1 MKFIIEESDEV
12 LTTHAGLAAVGH
24 LLQKTKLPARLN
36 ATCLADRPDP
46 QVSHGDVVAS
56 YVGLLCLGK
65 NDFDHIEAH
74 RQDIFF
80 RTAVG
85 ARAVPSSPTLRQRL
99 DLAAG
104 RAEWEAI
111 LREESARMLAALR
124 VALTPVAAGDR
135 ALLPLDID
143 VSPWDNSG
151 TKKEGVSRTYHGYD
165 GYAPI
170 FAFLG
175 MEGYAVHAELRPG
188 KDHSQKGTPEFLR
201 ESIVCART
209 ITDRPLLVRL
219 DSGFDSRVNILLCRE
234 KGVEFIIKRNLRRES
249 EQSWLEWAKEH
260 AAVREPRPG
269 KRIWRG
275 VLAAGSRSVPAR
287 MVVEVVERTTRADG
301 QVFLLPEV
309 EVQTWWTSLPDDPDT
324 VIRLYQEHG
333 TMEQFHSEFKT
344 DLDLERLPSGR
355 LATNNLVLQCALLAY
370 NILRVMGQ
378 ATIGDPTIPLR
389 KVRQRRRI
397 RTVIQNLV
405 YLAARLVVHARQVWL
420 RFGWGNAWGLPLK
433 RVYEVFA

>member
-1 MKFIIEESDEV
+1 MRFIIEESDEI
-12 LTTHAGLAAVGH
+12 LTTHAGLAAVGD
-24 LLQKTKLPARLN
+24 LLRRTKLRARLN
-36 ATCLADRPDP
+36 GTRLAERPDP
-46 QVSHGDVVAS
+46 QVSHGDLVSS
-56 YVGLLCLGK
+56 YIGLLCLGK
-65 NDFDHIEAH
+65 NDFDHIGAH
-74 RQDIFF
+74 REDVFF
-80 RTAVG
+80 RAAVG
-85 ARAVPSSPTLRQRL
+85 LRAVPSSPTLRQRL

-104 RAEWEAI
+104 RAGWETI

-124 VALTPVAAGDR
+124 VPLTPVTAGDR
-135 ALLPLDID
+135 ALIPLDID

-175 MEGYAVHAELRPG
+175 VEGYAVHAELRPG

-201 ESIVCART
+201 ESIIHART
-209 ITDRPLLVRL
+209 VTDRPLLVRL
-219 DSGFDSRVNILLCRE
+219 DAGFDSRENIQVCRE
-234 KGVEFIIKRNLRRES
+234 TGVEFIIKRNPRGES
-249 EQSWLEWAKEH
+249 ERFWLEWAKEH
-260 AAVREPRPG
+260 AAVMEPRPG
-269 KRIWRG
+269 KRIYRG
-275 VLAAGSRSVPAR
+275 VLEAGSRKAR
-287 MVVEVVERTTRADG
+287 MVVEVVERTTRANG
-301 QVFLLPEV
+301 QLLLVPEV
-309 EVQTWWTSLPDDPDT
+309 EVQTWWTSLAEAPDT

-344 DLDLERLPSGR
+344 DLDLERLPSGK

-389 KVRQRRRI
+389 KARQRRRI

-405 YLAARLVVHARQVWL
+405 YLAARLVVHARQVRL
-420 RFGWGNAWGLPLK
+420 RYGRGNTWGAPLQ
-433 RVYEVFA
+433 RLYEAFV

>member
-1 MKFIIEESDEV
+1 MRFIIEESDEI
-12 LTTHAGLAAVGH
+12 LTTHAGLAAVGD
-24 LLQKTKLPARLN
+24 LLRKTKLRARLN
-36 ATCLADRPDP
+36 ATHLPERPDP
-46 QVSHGDVVAS
+46 KVSHGDLVSS
-56 YVGLLCLGK
+56 YIGLLCLGK
-65 NDFDHIEAH
+65 NDFDHIGAH
-74 RQDIFF
+74 REDVFF
-80 RTAVG
+80 RAAVG
-85 ARAVPSSPTLRQRL
+85 LRAVPSSPTLRQRL

-104 RAEWEAI
+104 RAGWETM

-124 VALTPVAAGDR
+124 APLTPVTAGDG
-135 ALLPLDID
+135 ALVPLDID

-175 MEGYAVHAELRPG
+175 VEGYAVHAELRPG

-201 ESIVCART
+201 ESIIHART
-209 ITDRPLLVRL
+209 ITGRPLLVRL
-219 DSGFDSRVNILLCRE
+219 DAGFDSRENIQVCQE
-234 KGVEFIIKRNLRRES
+234 TGVEFIIKRNLRGES
-249 EQSWLEWAKEH
+249 EQFWLEWAKEH
-260 AAVREPRPG
+260 AAVTEPRPG

-275 VLAAGSRSVPAR
+275 ALEAGTRNLPAR
-287 MVVEVVERTTRADG
+287 MVVEVVERTTLADG
-301 QVFLLPEV
+301 QILLVPEV
-309 EVQTWWTSLPDDPDT
+309 EVQAWWTSLADAPET

-344 DLDLERLPSGR
+344 DLDLERLPSGK

-378 ATIGDPTIPLR
+378 GTIGDPTIPLR

-405 YLAARLVVHARQVWL
+405 YLAARLVVHARQVRL
-420 RFGWGNAWGLPLK
+420 RYGRGNTWGAPLQ
-433 RVYEVFA
+433 RLYEALG